1 MLKTSLRPSHYQ
13 PIIALTRANAFV
25 LSKARKVS
33 MSIQEVTFEELL
45 VILRGPSG
53 LVAKAAASAENRDS
67 YNANNARGQSRVGRE
82 QNPPR

>member
-1 MLKTSLRPSHYQ
+1 
-13 PIIALTRANAFV
+13 
-25 LSKARKVS
+25 

-45 VILRGPSG
+45 AILRGPSG